1 MKSNWKKRMLA
12 VVLCMV
18 IALSNSSFIFA
29 STGTEEPAAVAQEGD
44 QQNVQETQTEA
55 AVQETPAVLSETT
68 PEATPEATPE
78 PTQVPEVTAAPT
90 EAPQATA
97 EPTQAP
103 EVTATPEATP
113 APTET
118 PAVTAEP
125 TQTPEI
131 TPTPTPE
138 VTEAPEATPVPTEA
152 PVTYNEA
159 VELKHE
165 FKDENGN
172 VTATVTAQIPA
183 GAFQADASELT
194 MEVTVPDQ
202 ATTEHVKK
210 LMEESLPEHYMLGD
224 TVLYDI
230 RFKVNGT
237 ETESQQPIVIT
248 FENQNGIT
256 VKDVKKAV
264 VFQLDPAD
272 PAVEGDKDELVT
284 ITQRNDMIESLQNSG
299 QSTDN
304 VDDYDLSEITLKEDG
319 TSDKIRMEGR
329 TSTIYGCYVVDEK
342 NPQVQNSD
350 GTLEDQDPI
359 ETENSIKVTV
369 DLNGGTLANFVPEN
383 AWKKDEADSNVWIY
397 AGESEAETV
406 TFTIGTPARKGY
418 TFKEWKIE
426 GTSETISKLE
436 NDQTQ
441 YQITWEN
448 SEADVRI
455 TAQWNEKYEVD
466 ITAASWVSKFTN
478 QYSGN
483 TIRYSLIT
491 NKDFPEFKEIVEG
504 LNVYA
509 TELKVSYDITYQDE
523 TTGEEKKVT
532 RSGVSLQV
540 EWKDNVEWPGADM
553 DLRDL
558 KEKLKNEEID
568 GKISEIRLNDSYIK
582 KLIAEYENSLEEV
595 TTDSEISGE
604 DFALTDWG
612 TYNAE
617 KQYYTGGDS
626 DMTKLNLQLGVSQN
640 QSSQNISG
648 NSEYL
653 IDTVNPSNVT
663 INLFDYW
670 IIDKYLRDQHDDGP
684 AESLYSS
691 GVNQGH
697 ALLFRGGTG
706 QWNGWTGS
714 NGGVTQGIVKN
725 TLGTEGFP
733 ELNLKE
739 QFNASGKFTENNTY
753 NPEESLAYL
762 FDPDRVKSSSYGEAY
777 TDVTGLFKVNEDGN
791 YYYSSHDNFAE
802 FDSENNQFYV
812 YNTWGIKNGGT
823 SGQGQFFPF
832 NTGDQVFTVSKDG
845 TLQQK
850 NFNSLSEVPNHY
862 LGLTMSVEFQ
872 QPLNGMVSVGDNA
885 KPMVFDFSGDD
896 DVWIF
901 IDDVLVADLG
911 GIHDEMKVSID
922 FSTGDIHI
930 ERVKNPNANTTIDTT
945 ILKQFEAAGK
955 QSSVA
960 FNGNTFAGNTRHEL
974 KMFYLER
981 GNTDSNLTL
990 SFNLMEP
997 TDSQIIKLD
1006 QDGEPVSGA
1015 KFELYAAAVD
1025 SNGQPVQDENGQYA
1039 TSGDPIFSRT
1049 SDSNGYLT
1057 IPAEYDYS
1065 QHTYYVLR
1073 ETAPSGYFS
1082 PGDILL
1088 KYDKYQKHA
1097 DGTSSGTNL
1106 LLVENRWTT
1115 GAVGSFN
1122 ATIYQ
1127 SGTLHYDGDVSDA
1140 IEQEKGQ
1147 AGLILAVPL
1156 LKGTDGNW
1164 HPLYGSNLSG
1174 FETVEGEDE
1183 RTAILEAA
1191 LYQIYGAVN
1200 NDYQKW
1206 YLEWNE
1212 SMDRYQGV
1220 LSDLPGDASQYY
1232 WISGSEYA
1240 DMTMA
1245 YYFLDLQSLTDIF
1258 GSVSDNTTEA
1268 KFAAIAEKIKNTA
1281 TETDQAVKNI
1291 AQQIETKNSD
1301 TTKVFGQLDV
1311 SLFNRTFSSRIYVP
1325 NTQPELRV
1333 LKLDQDGNPVSGVRF
1348 YLYDKENCSGTAL
1361 SEGVT
1366 DDEGLLVF
1374 SNKESM
1380 GTGTAKMNFEGEKTY
1395 YLKEISAPEGYA
1407 VNEKVVPVYVTED
1420 GRVYADALE
1429 ENDGITVRKGLGKLV
1444 QTMAKYAGN
1453 GSINATL
1460 RDITGKLFTV
1470 VDFTNI
1476 DQEIQAGGEN
1486 GNGEELNFHYGLENA
1501 LLEYGTHEING
1512 VAPNPYF
1519 EVDTEIAGIIV
1530 HQNYDAHAGEA
1541 LYNTIAAKTDLG
1553 DTDIRGLF
1561 TGSTTV
1567 VVRNRKGD
1575 AGSFSIKKTV
1585 SGSETSAE
1593 QEFAF
1598 DVTVIRTEES
1608 KGSLETGKDYT
1619 YTIKEIRNSNEVSLE
1634 TGTISFTGN
1643 ETEGWKISG
1652 VKPGGEQS
1660 ESGYIR
1666 KLTDSSSNFLIYLRQ
1681 NQIITVTGI
1690 PFGLTIQAEETADS
1704 ATGYLTSVSVN
1715 GGNWSSSRSASGIVA
1730 RPVGNP
1736 FFVFNNHKDKVSDL
1750 TLEKVVSNGGETDK
1764 EFPFTI
1770 TLSDASGS
1778 AFLTGQYQWEI
1789 TDSAGQEITEEGHS
1803 GTITDGT
1810 LTVSL
1815 KHGEK
1820 LRIQGLPIGS
1830 RYLIRESMMGYSPS
1844 VTVNGEDIS
1853 VVDGAVS
1860 GIIQEREDSTDT
1872 SQSTDVVYTNT
1883 RSGSITIT
1891 KRTGTGD
1898 ILNGAGF
1905 TLYTVDEKGNKT
1917 KVGTEKLTELA
1928 MRYTI
1933 ETEDS
1938 KFDQDAMRYNDGN
1951 NSYIVHKTEDN
1962 KYFYY
1967 RFLTETEKNQY
1978 YAGTLQDSQNV
1989 EAIVQFTEL
1998 NLNQTYAIDETRV
2011 PEGYVQNA
2019 DIAEEMGSI
2028 TLPLEGV
2035 YDILYTVTNHEKMI
2049 LPTAG
2054 LKGITAILGIGI
2066 LLLGMAIVL
2075 WRFRKKSGIR

>member
-1 MKSNWKKRMLA
+1 MKSEKKKRLLA

-18 IALSNSSFIFA
+18 IVLSNSSFIFA
-29 STGTEEPAAVAQEGD
+29 SAGSEQSAAISEETD
-44 QQNVQETQTEA
+44 QQDVQRMAEDIPAILSEQALEETSQAISETQTPEITA
-55 AVQETPAVLSETT
+55 KSTQVS
-68 PEATPEATPE
+68 EATQMGETAGAIQSTSGENSVSVENQEAVVE
-78 PTQVPEVTAAPT
+78 SFQ
-90 EAPQATA
+90 
-97 EPTQAP
+97 
-103 EVTATPEATP
+103 
-113 APTET
+113 
-118 PAVTAEP
+118 EP
-125 TQTPEI
+125 TQTPE
-131 TPTPTPE
+131 
-138 VTEAPEATPVPTEA
+138 VTAASETNQEATSASTEEPVKS
-152 PVTYNEA
+152 NGA
-159 VELKHE
+159 VELKQE
-165 FKDENGN
+165 FQDEDGN

-194 MEVTVPDQ
+194 MEVKIPDQ
-202 ATTEHVKK
+202 TASENIRK
-210 LMEESLPEHYMLGD
+210 LMEESLPENYILGD
-224 TVLYDI
+224 TVFYDI

-248 FENQNGIT
+248 FEDQNGI
-256 VKDVKKAV
+256 DIEDAKKAV

-272 PAVEGDKDELVT
+272 PAVEGDKDKLIT
-284 ITQRNDMIESLQNSG
+284 ITQKNDMIEYLQNSE

-319 TSDKIRMEGR
+319 TSDKIQMEAR
-329 TSTIYGCYVVDEK
+329 ISAIYGCYVITEK
-342 NPQVQNSD
+342 NTLNQNPDSLS
-350 GTLEDQDPI
+350 GRNHQTRN
-359 ETENSIKVTV
+359 ENNIKVIV
-369 DLNGGTLANFVPEN
+369 NFNGGTLDGINAEN
-383 AWKKDEADSNVWIY
+383 GWQQDETDENVWIY
-397 AGESEAETV
+397 TEASENE
-406 TFTIGTPARKGY
+406 FTIGTPVRNGY

-426 GTSETISKLE
+426 DTNATIKKSET
-436 NDQTQ
+436 DQTQ
-441 YQITWEN
+441 YQITWDDPAEN
-448 SEADVRI
+448 IRI

-466 ITAASWVSKFTN
+466 ITAASWVSKFTDQYLN
-478 QYSGN
+478 NTIQYSH
-483 TIRYSLIT
+483 IT
-491 NKDFPEFKEIVEG
+491 NKDIPELEEIVEG
-504 LNVYA
+504 LNEYA
-509 TELKVSYDITYQDE
+509 KELKISYDITYQDE

-532 RSGVSLQV
+532 R
-540 EWKDNVEWPGADM
+540 ENVVLNVQWNTDTEWPDADM

-558 KEKLKNEEID
+558 KNKLENKEVK
-568 GKISEIRLNDSYIK
+568 GTKPEIRLNDSYIK
-582 KLIAEYENSLEEV
+582 QLIADYEKSLDKDV
-595 TTDSEISGE
+595 ISTDISEGDLI
-604 DFALTDWG
+604 LTDWG
-612 TYNAE
+612 AYDET
-617 KQYYTGGDS
+617 KGYYTGGDS
-626 DMTKLNLQLGVSQN
+626 DMTKLILQLGVAQN
-640 QSSQNISG
+640 DSENISG
-648 NSEYL
+648 NPQYL
-653 IDTVNPSNVT
+653 IDTVNPGNVT

-670 IIDKYLRDQHDDGP
+670 MQDKYLQDVHGDAP
-684 AESLYSS
+684 LESLYSS
-691 GVNQGH
+691 AVNNGH
-697 ALLFRGGTG
+697 GLLFKKNGGEGT
-706 QWNGWTGS
+706 WNSWTGTT
-714 NGGVTQGIVKN
+714 GGVRAGIVKN
-725 TLGTEGFP
+725 VLGENTFP
-733 ELNLKE
+733 TLNLKKS
-739 QFNASGKFTENNTY
+739 FNASGEFGSSNTY
-753 NPEESLAYL
+753 NPEESLIYL
-762 FDPDRVKSSSYGEAY
+762 FDPDTVNSGSYGEAY
-777 TDVTGLFKVNEDGN
+777 EDVTGLFKIHENGN

-832 NTGDQVFTVSKDG
+832 NTGDQVFSVNTDG
-845 TLQQK
+845 SLKQE
-850 NFNSLSEVPNHY
+850 NFNSLNEIANHY

-945 ILKQFEAAGK
+945 ILEQFEKAGK
-955 QSSVA
+955 ESSVA

-1006 QDGEPVSGA
+1006 QDGKPVSSA
-1015 KFELYAAAVD
+1015 EFKLYAAAVD
-1025 SNGQPVQDENGQYA
+1025 GDGQPVQDESGQYA
-1039 TSGDPIFSRT
+1039 ISGDPIFSST
-1049 SDSNGYLT
+1049 SDSNGYLE
-1057 IPAEYDYS
+1057 ILANYDYS

-1127 SGTLHYDGDVSDA
+1127 SGTLHYDGDASDS
-1140 IEQEKGQ
+1140 IEHEKGQ
-1147 AGLILAVPL
+1147 AGLILAIPL

-1232 WISGSEYA
+1232 WISGSQYA

-1258 GSVSDNTTEA
+1258 GEVSDNTTGV
-1268 KFAAIAEKIKNTA
+1268 KFEAIANKIGTTA
-1281 TETDQAVKNI
+1281 TATDQAVKNI

-1301 TTKVFGQLDV
+1301 TAKVFGQLDV

-1333 LKLDQDGNPVSGVRF
+1333 SKLDQDGNPVSGVTF
-1348 YLYDKENCSGTAL
+1348 GLYDNEECSGTAL
-1361 SEGVT
+1361 SEGET
-1366 DDEGLLVF
+1366 DTEGLLVF
-1374 SNKESM
+1374 SNKEST
-1380 GTGTAKMNFEGEKTY
+1380 GAGTAKMNFEGGKTY
-1395 YLKEISAPEGYA
+1395 YLKEINAPEDY
-1407 VNEKVVPVYVTED
+1407 VLNDKVVPVYVTED

-1470 VDFTNI
+1470 KNFSDI
-1476 DQEIQAGGEN
+1476 DQAIQAGEGNE
-1486 GNGEELNFHYGLENA
+1486 NGEELNFHYGLENA

-1512 VAPNPYF
+1512 VASNPYF
-1519 EVDTEIAGIIV
+1519 EVDTDIAGIIV
-1530 HQNYDAHAGEA
+1530 HQNYDAHGGEA

-1553 DTDIRGLF
+1553 NTNIRGLF

-1575 AGSFSIKKTV
+1575 AGSFSIKKNV

-1593 QEFAF
+1593 QKFAF
-1598 DVTVIRTEES
+1598 DVTVIQAEES
-1608 KGSLETGKDYT
+1608 NESLDIGMNYA
-1619 YTIKEIRNSNEVSLE
+1619 YTIKGIKDSTEVILE
-1634 TGTISFTGN
+1634 TGTISFAGN
-1643 ETEGWKISG
+1643 ETNGWKISD
-1652 VKPGGEQS
+1652 VKSSDGTQQ
-1660 ESGYIR
+1660 ESDYIR
-1666 KLTDSSSNFLIYLRQ
+1666 ERNSDFLIYLQ
-1681 NQIITVTGI
+1681 HDQIITVTGI

-1704 ATGYLTSVSVN
+1704 ANGYLTSVSVN
-1715 GGNWSSSRSASGIVA
+1715 GGNWSSSRNASGIVA

-1750 TLEKVVSNGGETDK
+1750 TLEKLVSDGGEKDK

-1770 TLSDASGS
+1770 TLFDASGS
-1778 AFLTGQYQWEI
+1778 VLLTGEYQWEI
-1789 TDSAGQEITEEGHS
+1789 TGSDDQEITEEGHS

-1810 LTVSL
+1810 LKVSL
-1815 KHGEK
+1815 KHEEK

-1830 RYLIRESMMGYSPS
+1830 GYMIRENMMGYSPS
-1844 VTVNGEDIS
+1844 VTVNGEKTS

-1860 GIIQEREDSTDT
+1860 G
-1872 SQSTDVVYTNT
+1872 
-1883 RSGSITIT
+1883 TI
-1891 KRTGTGD
+1891 
-1898 ILNGAGF
+1898 
-1905 TLYTVDEKGNKT
+1905 
-1917 KVGTEKLTELA
+1917 
-1928 MRYTI
+1928 
-1933 ETEDS
+1933 
-1938 KFDQDAMRYNDGN
+1938 
-1951 NSYIVHKTEDN
+1951 
-1962 KYFYY
+1962 
-1967 RFLTETEKNQY
+1967 
-1978 YAGTLQDSQNV
+1978 
-1989 EAIVQFTEL
+1989 
-1998 NLNQTYAIDETRV
+1998 
-2011 PEGYVQNA
+2011 
-2019 DIAEEMGSI
+2019 
-2028 TLPLEGV
+2028 
-2035 YDILYTVTNHEKMI
+2035 
-2049 LPTAG
+2049 
-2054 LKGITAILGIGI
+2054 
-2066 LLLGMAIVL
+2066 
-2075 WRFRKKSGIR
+2075 

>member
-1 MKSNWKKRMLA
+1 MKSKWKKKILA

-29 STGTEEPAAVAQEGD
+29 STGTEEPAAVVQEGD
-44 QQNVQETQTEA
+44 SQNVQEAQTET
-55 AVQETPAVLSETT
+55 AVQDTPAVLSETT

-90 EAPQATA
+90 EAPQTTAEPTQAPTATPAITA

-103 EVTATPEATP
+103 EVTA
-113 APTET
+113 
-118 PAVTAEP
+118 
-125 TQTPEI
+125 
-131 TPTPTPE
+131 
-138 VTEAPEATPVPTEA
+138 APETTPVPTEA

-165 FKDENGN
+165 FQDENEN

-183 GAFQADASELT
+183 GAFQADVSELT

-202 ATTEHVKK
+202 ATTEKITK
-210 LMEESLPEHYMLGD
+210 LMEESLPENYILGD
-224 TVLYDI
+224 TVFYDI
-230 RFKVNGT
+230 RFKVTGA
-237 ETESQQPIVIT
+237 ETESQQPITIT
-248 FENQNGIT
+248 FESKEGLEIE
-256 VKDVKKAV
+256 DVKKAV

-284 ITQRNDMIESLQNSG
+284 IAQRNDMIESLQNSG

-350 GTLEDQDPI
+350 GTSEDQDPI

-369 DLNGGTLANFVPEN
+369 DLNGGTLANFVSGN
-383 AWKKDEADSNVWIY
+383 DWKKDEADSNVWIY
-397 AGESEAETV
+397 AEESETETV
-406 TFTIGTPARKGY
+406 TFTIGTPERKGY
-418 TFKEWKIE
+418 TFKEWKIK
-426 GTSETISKLE
+426 GTDATINKLE
-436 NDQTQ
+436 SDQTQ
-441 YQITWEN
+441 YQITWDN
-448 SEADVRI
+448 SAADVRI

-523 TTGEEKKVT
+523 TAGEEKKVT

-558 KEKLKNEEID
+558 KEKLENKEID

-582 KLIAEYENSLEEV
+582 KLIAKYENNLEEV
-595 TTDSEISGE
+595 TTDSEISSE

-670 IIDKYLRDQHDDGP
+670 ILDKYLRDQHDDSP

-697 ALLFRGGTG
+697 ALLFRKNNGTG
-706 QWNGWTGS
+706 KWNGWTGS
-714 NGGVTQGIVKN
+714 SGGVTQGIVKN

-733 ELNLKE
+733 ELDLEK
-739 QFNASGKFTENNTY
+739 QFSASGKFTENNTY

-762 FDPDRVKSSSYGEAY
+762 FDPDLVKSSSYGEAY
-777 TDVTGLFKVNEDGN
+777 TGVTGLFKVNEDGN

-832 NTGDQVFTVSKDG
+832 NTGDQVFSVNSDG
-845 TLQQK
+845 SLKQE
-850 NFNSLSEVPNHY
+850 NFNSLSEVSNHY

-1025 SNGQPVQDENGQYA
+1025 SNGQPVQEENGQY
-1039 TSGDPIFSRT
+1039 TISGDPIFSST
-1049 SDSNGYLT
+1049 SNSNGYLT

-1232 WISGSEYA
+1232 WISGSQYA

-1268 KFAAIAEKIKNTA
+1268 KFTAIAATIEGTA
-1281 TETDQAVKNI
+1281 NETDQAVKNI
-1291 AQQIETKNSD
+1291 AQQIEKKNSD
-1301 TTKVFGQLDV
+1301 TAKVFGQLDV

-1333 LKLDQDGNPVSGVRF
+1333 SKLDQDGNPVSGVTF
-1348 YLYDKENCSGTAL
+1348 GLYDNEECLGTAL

-1366 DDEGLLVF
+1366 DTEGLLVF
-1374 SNKESM
+1374 SNKEST
-1380 GTGTAKMNFEGEKTY
+1380 GAGTAKMNFEGGETY
-1395 YLKEISAPEGYA
+1395 YLKETIAAEGYTENNA
-1407 VNEKVVPVYVTED
+1407 VVPVYVTED

-1476 DQEIQAGGEN
+1476 GQAIQAGEGNE
-1486 GNGEELNFHYGLENA
+1486 NGEELNFHYGLENA

-1512 VAPNPYF
+1512 VASNPYF
-1519 EVDTEIAGIIV
+1519 EVDTDIAGIIV

-1608 KGSLETGKDYT
+1608 EGSLETGKDYT

-1634 TGTISFTGN
+1634 TGTISFTRN

-1704 ATGYLTSVSVN
+1704 ANGYLTSVSVN
-1715 GGNWSSSRSASGIVA
+1715 GGNWSLSSSASGIVA
-1730 RPVGNP
+1730 QPVGNP

-1770 TLSDASGS
+1770 TLQDASGS
-1778 AFLTGQYQWEI
+1778 ALLTGKYQWKI
-1789 TDSAGQEITEEGHS
+1789 TGSADQEITEEGHS

-1860 GIIQEREDSTDT
+1860 GTIQEREDSTDT

-1978 YAGTLQDSQNV
+1978 YAGTLQGSENV

-2019 DIAEEMGSI
+2019 DIAKEMGSI
-2028 TLPLEGV
+2028 RLPLEKV

-2066 LLLGMAIVL
+2066 LLLGTAIVL

>member
-1 MKSNWKKRMLA
+1 MKSKWKKKILA

-29 STGTEEPAAVAQEGD
+29 STGTEEPAAVVQEGD
-44 QQNVQETQTEA
+44 SQNVQEAQTET
-55 AVQETPAVLSETT
+55 AVQDTPAVLSETT

-90 EAPQATA
+90 EAPQTTAEPTQAPTATPAITA

-103 EVTATPEATP
+103 EVTA
-113 APTET
+113 
-118 PAVTAEP
+118 
-125 TQTPEI
+125 
-131 TPTPTPE
+131 
-138 VTEAPEATPVPTEA
+138 APETTPVPTEA

-165 FKDENGN
+165 FQDENEN

-183 GAFQADASELT
+183 GAFQADVSELT

-202 ATTEHVKK
+202 ATTEKITK
-210 LMEESLPEHYMLGD
+210 LMEESLPENYILGD
-224 TVLYDI
+224 TVFYDI
-230 RFKVNGT
+230 RFKVNGA
-237 ETESQQPIVIT
+237 ETESQQPITIT
-248 FENQNGIT
+248 FESKEGLEIE
-256 VKDVKKAV
+256 DVKKAV

-284 ITQRNDMIESLQNSG
+284 IAQRNDMIESLQNSG

-369 DLNGGTLANFVPEN
+369 DLNGGTLANFVPGN

-397 AGESEAETV
+397 AEESETETV
-406 TFTIGTPARKGY
+406 TFTIGTPERKGY
-418 TFKEWKIE
+418 TFKEWKIK
-426 GTSETISKLE
+426 GTDATINKLE
-436 NDQTQ
+436 SDQTQ
-441 YQITWEN
+441 YQITWDN
-448 SEADVRI
+448 SAADVRI

-523 TTGEEKKVT
+523 TAGEEKKVT

-558 KEKLKNEEID
+558 KEKLENKEID

-582 KLIAEYENSLEEV
+582 KLIAKYENNLEEV
-595 TTDSEISGE
+595 TTDSEISSE

-670 IIDKYLRDQHDDGP
+670 ILDKYLRDQHDDSP

-697 ALLFRGGTG
+697 ALLFRKNNGTG
-706 QWNGWTGS
+706 KWNGWTGS
-714 NGGVTQGIVKN
+714 SGGVTQGIVKN

-733 ELNLKE
+733 ELDLEK
-739 QFNASGKFTENNTY
+739 QFSASGKFTENNTY

-762 FDPDRVKSSSYGEAY
+762 FDPDLVKSSSYGEAY
-777 TDVTGLFKVNEDGN
+777 TGVTGLFKVNEDGN

-832 NTGDQVFTVSKDG
+832 NTGDQVFSVNSDG
-845 TLQQK
+845 SLKQE
-850 NFNSLSEVPNHY
+850 NFNSLSEVSNHY

-872 QPLNGMVSVGDNA
+872 QPLNGMISVGDNA

-1015 KFELYAAAVD
+1015 EFKLYAADVD
-1025 SNGQPVQDENGQYA
+1025 SDGQPVQKENGQYA
-1039 TSGDPIFSRT
+1039 ISGDPIFSST
-1049 SDSNGYLT
+1049 SNSNGYLT
-1057 IPAEYDYS
+1057 IRADYDYS

-1073 ETAPSGYFS
+1073 ETAPPGYFS

-1088 KYDKYQKHA
+1088 KYDKYQKHT

-1127 SGTLHYDGDVSDA
+1127 SGTLHYDGDDSDA
-1140 IEQEKGQ
+1140 IEQKKGQ

-1156 LKGTDGNW
+1156 LKETDGNW

-1268 KFAAIAEKIKNTA
+1268 KFAVIAEKIKDTA
-1281 TETDQAVKNI
+1281 TGTDQAVESI

-1301 TTKVFGQLDV
+1301 TSKVFGQLDV

-1333 LKLDQDGNPVSGVRF
+1333 SKLDQDGNPVSGVTF
-1348 YLYDKENCSGTAL
+1348 GLYDNEECSGTAL

-1374 SNKESM
+1374 SNKEST
-1380 GTGTAKMNFEGEKTY
+1380 GAGTAKMNFEGGKTY
-1395 YLKEISAPEGYA
+1395 YLKEIIAPEGYTENNA
-1407 VNEKVVPVYVTED
+1407 VVPVYVTED

-1598 DVTVIRTEES
+1598 DVTVIQTE
-1608 KGSLETGKDYT
+1608 GSEGPLAIDKSYE
-1619 YTIKEIRNSNEVSLE
+1619 YTIKGIQNSNEVTLE
-1634 TGTISFTGN
+1634 TGTISFK
-1643 ETEGWKISG
+1643 EDEADGWKISD
-1652 VKPGGEQS
+1652 VKVSGETQQ
-1660 ESGYIR
+1660 ESDYIR
-1666 KLTDSSSNFLIYLRQ
+1666 KPTDSSSNFLIYLQ
-1681 NQIITVTGI
+1681 QDQIITVTGI
-1690 PFGLTIQAEETADS
+1690 PFGLTIRAEETEDS

-1967 RFLTETEKNQY
+1967 RFLTETEKDQY
-1978 YAGTLQDSQNV
+1978 YAGTLQGSENV

-1998 NLNQTYAIDETRV
+1998 DLNQTYAIDETRV

-2019 DIAEEMGSI
+2019 DIAKEMGSI
-2028 TLPLEGV
+2028 RLPLEEV

-2066 LLLGMAIVL
+2066 LLLGTAIVL